1 MTQDVTTIFAE
12 VETRAKHLVRS
23 WGKFRTDM
31 ERYLPES
38 YHEEIQTLSDGLE
51 AALQTLRHDLNH
63 PTLTLA
69 TTGTTSSGKSSL
81 VNLLCGAEIMPVA
94 VSEMSA
100 GIVTIEHGPERLLVI
115 PQTPDATWDWG
126 EWRGL
131 SDSEFQNRLHDVMLK
146 FIDTRERQPDLSS
159 PQFYIRYP
167 FRIASELQL
176 PPGAKIKLMDLPGL
190 ASVGDEANRKII
202 QQQSGKALCLVTY
215 NSAETD
221 QQKIKTLL
229 EEVVAE
235 VKKLGGSPSRMLF
248 ILNRIDV
255 FRDDKTWPESEARF
269 TTRTVHSIKQGLKHY
284 LPEYQQQIDDIC
296 VTKLSTLAAL
306 LSLQIQDKDR
316 SVSNQAC
323 QRVDDKFKRL
333 IGNEILYDLK
343 RDHEKWTDHDRDRV
357 SRKLWHESHGG
368 EFDEALKRHIAGNFP
383 QLVLEELM
391 AKFKEDGANAVIE
404 WSQQTLQALLQSS
417 KEKYEQEV
425 ERLKHIR
432 HALEQFL
439 DEVAKELRGPFE
451 ELEEKLKERLEDN
464 QTPGGESD
472 VIDTLETLPE
482 KLWSIPRYSSLVD
495 PLIPLRGWN
504 RELKGNVTEVLESVA
519 SSLENRLINLETPVV
534 TLVDYAHYDALRND
548 LETLITVGYA
558 GSLARQG
565 GTQKVTSDSDKENLR
580 AINDS
585 LNQLS
590 VSLSRVLED
599 VIKQTYTLESGR
611 MYTAL
616 SCLFKHYLD
625 EIENGCHSRVPDYG
639 INFPKHRLAQIN
651 ISQESPS
658 VNLKSGFPITTTEE
672 QEAYKVKK
680 EGRLWWTLWLW
691 KKVYYETQYRNRSV
705 DNAEIPSAEV
715 MLNDWIKQVLIS
727 QIEIVEPTSHWFL
740 EQVNS
745 LNAKVAEVNCEIL
758 DRYKSRLDEAHKNVQ
773 ENQQQ
778 DETNLQL
785 LQQQVAT
792 LSHQLSSFRLSE
804 IIGAKDD

>member
-1 MTQDVTTIFAE
+1 MTHDVTTIFTE
-12 VETRAKHLVRS
+12 VENRAKHLVQS
-23 WGKFRTDM
+23 WGKFRVDM

-38 YHEEIQTLSDGLE
+38 YQPEIQNLSAGLE
-51 AALQTLRHDLNH
+51 AALQTLLHDLSH

-100 GIVTIEHGPERLLVI
+100 GIVTIEYSPESLLVI

-131 SDSEFQNRLHDVMLK
+131 SDSEFQTRLHDVMLK
-146 FIDTRERQPDLSS
+146 FIDTRELQPDLSS

-167 FRIASELQL
+167 FRLASELQL
-176 PPGAKIKLMDLPGL
+176 PPGAKIRLMDLPGL

-221 QQKIKTLL
+221 QQKVNQLL
-229 EEVVAE
+229 DEVVAE

-248 ILNRIDV
+248 VLNRIDV

-269 TTRTVHSIKQGLKHY
+269 TTRTVDSIKQALKRY
-284 LPEYQQQIDDIC
+284 LPEYQREIDDIQ

-306 LSLQIQDKDR
+306 RSLQIQSEDR

-323 QRVDDKFKRL
+323 QTADRKFNSL
-333 IGNEILYDLK
+333 IGEDILDDLPRK
-343 RDHEKWTDHDRDRV
+343 PEKWTDHDRDRV
-357 SRKLWHESHGG
+357 SQKLWQESHGE
-368 EFDEALKRHIAGNFP
+368 EFEEALKRHIADNFP

-391 AKFKEDGANAVIE
+391 AQFKEDGGNAVIE

-425 ERLKHIR
+425 EQLKHIR

-439 DEVAKELRGPFE
+439 GEGAKEIRRPFE
-451 ELEEKLKERLEDN
+451 ELEEKLKERLGDN

-472 VIDTLETLPE
+472 VIDLLENLPE
-482 KLWSIPRYSSLVD
+482 KLGSIPRYSGLVE

-504 RELKGNVTEVLESVA
+504 RELRRNVNTVLESVA
-519 SSLENRLINLETPVV
+519 SSLEDQSINLEEPVF
-534 TLVDYAHYDALRND
+534 TLVNYEHKKALEKD
-548 LETLITVGYA
+548 LETLNTVGYS
-558 GSLARQG
+558 GSLARKG
-565 GTQKVTSDSDKENLR
+565 GSKKVTSDADKQNLR
-580 AINDS
+580 DINKS

-590 VSLSRVLED
+590 VSLSHVLED
-599 VIKQTYTLESGR
+599 VIQATYTVESGR
-611 MYTAL
+611 MYSAL
-616 SCLFKHYLD
+616 SCLFTHYLN
-625 EIENGCHSRVPDYG
+625 EMETGCHNLAPDYG
-639 INFPKHRLAQIN
+639 INFPKHSLAQIDV
-651 ISQESPS
+651 SRESPP
-658 VNLKSGFPITTTEE
+658 VHLKSGFPITTTEE

-680 EGRLWWTLWLW
+680 EGRIWWTLWLW
-691 KKVYYETQYRNRSV
+691 KKVDYKTQYRNRSV

-715 MLNDWIKQVLIS
+715 MLNDWTKQVGLA
-727 QIEIVEPTSHWFL
+727 QMEIVERTGSWLL

-745 LNAKVAEVNCEIL
+745 LNANVAEVNHDIL
-758 DRYKSRLDEAHKNVQ
+758 ERYKSRLDEAHKNVQ

-785 LQQQVAT
+785 LQKQVAT
-792 LSHQLSSFRLSE
+792 LSHQLSCFRLSE

>member
-1 MTQDVTTIFAE
+1 MTQTVTTIFAE
-12 VETRAKHLVRS
+12 VETRAKHLVQS

-38 YHEEIQTLSDGLE
+38 YHEEIQTLSDGLD
-51 AALQTLRHDLNH
+51 AALQRLLHDLSH

-115 PQTPDATWDWG
+115 PQTPDATWECG

-269 TTRTVHSIKQGLKHY
+269 TTRTVDSIKQGLKRY
-284 LPEYQQQIDDIC
+284 LPEYQQQIDDIW
-296 VTKLSTLAAL
+296 VIKLSTLAAL

-333 IGNEILYDLK
+333 IGNEILYDLP
-343 RDHEKWTDHDRDRV
+343 RNPEKWTDHDRDRV

-391 AKFKEDGANAVIE
+391 AQFKEDGANAVIE
-404 WSQQTLQALLQSS
+404 WSEQTLQALLQSS
-417 KEKYEQEV
+417 KEKYDQEV
-425 ERLKHIR
+425 EQLKHIR

-439 DEVAKELRGPFE
+439 DEGAKELRGPFE
-451 ELEEKLKERLEDN
+451 ELEGKLKERLGDN
-464 QTPGGESD
+464 QTSGGESD
-472 VIDTLETLPE
+472 IIDPLETLPE
-482 KLWSIPRYSSLVD
+482 KLGSIPRYSGLVE
-495 PLIPLRGWN
+495 PLIPLKGWT
-504 RELKGNVTEVLESVA
+504 RELRRDVKTVLESVT
-519 SSLENRLINLETPVV
+519 SSLENRLIKLEAPVFNLVNYT
-534 TLVDYAHYDALRND
+534 HKKALEKD
-548 LETLITVGYA
+548 LETLNTVGYG
-558 GSLARQG
+558 GSLARTG
-565 GTQKVTSDSDKENLR
+565 KTKKVTSDSDKENLR
-580 AINDS
+580 AINQS

-590 VSLSRVLED
+590 VSLSRVLEN

-616 SCLFKHYLD
+616 SCLFTHYLD
-625 EIENGCHSRVPDYG
+625 EMENWCHNLAPGYG

-651 ISQESPS
+651 ISRESPP

-672 QEAYKVKK
+672 QEAYEVKK
-680 EGRLWWTLWLW
+680 EERLWWTLWLW
-691 KKVYYETQYRNRSV
+691 KKVYYETQYRKRSV
-705 DNAEIPSAEV
+705 DNAEIPSAEE
-715 MLNDWIKQVLIS
+715 MLSDWDNQVGIAHM
-727 QIEIVEPTSHWFL
+727 EIVERTGHWLL

-745 LNAKVAEVNCEIL
+745 LNANVAEVNREIL

-785 LQQQVAT
+785 LQKQVAK
-792 LSHQLSSFRLSE
+792 LSHELSCLSLSD
-804 IIGAKDD
+804 IIDAEDN